1 MPGVV
6 NGNKVFFDKV
16 RGRWTVLFTQ
26 KQLRKQYGSEA
37 EAIAAAGADGDAT
50 TTRGGSTNKIVNG
63 HRIFF
68 DPAFGN
74 WTLETDTRRTDHA
87 TEQDAIDAANALPP
101 GGQGQTAKENNE
113 VVPKQA
119 VASKVKEKS
128 KATNELDEKVQTSIQ
143 QRVATEGSVVATKV
157 GTEKDGFTS
166 LTETTTKG
174 NSAEGPAVASIGA
187 NIKQGN
193 VNKQVSSTAK
203 LQSVTGGTKRATGVL
218 DETIVQANV
227 KGMRQ
232 GLIKVGV
239 PKAKVTQALSES
251 SPIPSVVTA
260 AITVENQGG
269 IVSQAKENVS
279 KASGQ
284 ISAEL
289 KNPFGSLNPFGS
301 VGSSFGNIFA
311 TIVGLALNGPKY
323 QSPLSPTSLLTSAD
337 ILNRQNIKVPTPNI
351 VNSNGTTNLKRVV
364 HKSKLQAPDTDYK
377 SEQNRY
383 VKAVDKPSGKS
394 DNMKLRKSWKP
405 GEATIEYNGA
415 LTRLKGD
422 YPLQIAGRVQN
433 DGGDYIFPYFNS
445 KEMVNAELRTI
456 ERPITQLIIMHLPG
470 DFFKGFRPMMEEYHQ
485 RWRASRLKK
494 FGDTKVNAE
503 PLTYG
508 FPTHIFS
515 NSLGALNIVHP
526 LELEVPRKN
535 GTVPVGN
542 FANSIRFFLD
552 GSGADGNKVTPNQM
566 TTLGWF
572 IDEFIDV
579 FPGAE
584 ILGVN
589 EVSDEEKFSR
599 VPFFDVRDF
608 VNSRNRKPS
617 VLPDTPGE
625 TVTVPPPEELSDQT
639 PKNVV
644 VPKKNPNVRPT
655 AASVADDV
663 NSKLTSRSVSE
674 ANYSKAQDDLLK
686 DLKRKK
692 DTILDADKLTGD
704 GLAGAAKDKISS
716 LSSNADSLLKGSIG
730 LKLDNLKNNKVF
742 DTVKGIFS

>member
-1 MPGVV
+1 MPGIVA
-6 NGNKVFFDKV
+6 GNEVKFDNV
-16 RGRWTVLFTQ
+16 RGRWSVTFTESKTRQLF
-26 KQLRKQYGSEA
+26 GSEA
-37 EAIAAAGADGDAT
+37 EAIAAAKASPS
-50 TTRGGSTNKIVNG
+50 STPAQSGVQIING
-63 HRIFF
+63 HKVFF
-68 DPAFGN
+68 SAGRDS
-74 WTLETDTRRTDHA
+74 WILDHPVRGEVTQA
-87 TEQDAIDAANALPP
+87 DEQTAIAAANALPP
-101 GGQGQTAKENNE
+101 KENPDAKENNE

-119 VASKVKEKS
+119 VATKVKEKS
-128 KATNELDEKVQTSIQ
+128 KTTSELDEKVQTSIQ

-174 NSAEGPAVASIGA
+174 NSAEGPAVASIGG

-203 LQSVTGGTKRATGVL
+203 LQSVTGGTKRATAVL

-323 QSPLSPTSLLTSAD
+323 KSPLSPTSLLTSAD
-337 ILNRQNIKVPTPNI
+337 ILNRQDIKVPTPNI

-364 HKSKLQAPDTDYK
+364 HKSKLRAPDTDYK
-377 SEQNRY
+377 AEQTRY
-383 VKAVDKPSGKS
+383 VQAVDKPSGKS

-405 GEATIEYNGA
+405 GEATEGYNGA

-422 YPLQIAGRVQN
+422 YPLQVAGRVQN

-470 DFFKGFRPMMEEYHQ
+470 DFYKGFRPMMEEYHQ
-485 RWRASRLKK
+485 RWRSSRLKK
-494 FGDTKVNAE
+494 FGDAKVNAE

-535 GTVPVGN
+535 GTEPIGN
-542 FANSIRFFLD
+542 FANSIRFFLE

-572 IDEFIDV
+572 IDEFLDV

-584 ILGVN
+584 VLGVN
-589 EVSDEEKFSR
+589 EVSDDEKFSR

-644 VPKKNPNVRPT
+644 VPKKNPDARPT
-655 AASVADDV
+655 AASVADSV

-674 ANYSKAQDDLLK
+674 ANYSKAQDDVLK
-686 DLKRKK
+686 NLKRKK
-692 DTILDADKLTGD
+692 DKIIDADKLTGD
-704 GLAGAAKDKISS
+704 GLAGAAKDTISR
-716 LSSNADSLLKGSIG
+716 LSGDADSLLKGSIG
-730 LKLDNLKNNKVF
+730 LKIDNLKNNKVF
-742 DTVKGIFS
+742 DTVKGLFT

>member
-1 MPGVV
+1 MAGTIA
-6 NGNKVFFDKV
+6 GNEVKFDSV
-16 RGRWTVLFTQ
+16 RGRWSVTFTESKTRKLF
-26 KQLRKQYGSEA
+26 GSEA
-37 EAIAAAGADGDAT
+37 EAIAAAEASPS
-50 TTRGGSTNKIVNG
+50 STPPESGVQIING
-63 HRIFF
+63 HKVFF
-68 DPAFGN
+68 DAGRDS
-74 WTLETDTRRTDHA
+74 WILDHPVRGEIRQA
-87 TEQDAIDAANALPP
+87 DEQTAIAAANALPP
-101 GGQGQTAKENNE
+101 KENPDAKENNE

-269 IVSQAKENVS
+269 IVKQASLNVS
-279 KASGQ
+279 KASGD
-284 ISAEL
+284 ISIDL

-364 HKSKLQAPDTDYK
+364 HKSKLQAPDTNYK
-377 SEQNRY
+377 PEQNRY

-405 GEATIEYNGA
+405 GEATEGYNGA

-422 YPLQIAGRVQN
+422 YPLQVAGRVQN

-470 DFFKGFRPMMEEYHQ
+470 DFYKGFRPMMEEYHQ
-485 RWRASRLKK
+485 RWRSSRLKK
-494 FGDTKVNAE
+494 FGDAKVNAE

-535 GTVPVGN
+535 GTIPVGN

-644 VPKKNPNVRPT
+644 VPKKNPNARPT
-655 AASVADDV
+655 AASVADSV

-674 ANYSKAQDDLLK
+674 ANYSKAQDDVLK
-686 DLKRKK
+686 NLKRKK

-704 GLAGAAKDKISS
+704 GLAGAAKNKISS

-742 DTVKGIFS
+742 DTVKGIFT

>member
-1 MPGVV
+1 MSSIIA
-6 NGNKVFFDKV
+6 GNKVQLSPV
-16 RGRWTVLFTQ
+16 SGRWEVTFTDK
-26 KQLRKQYGSEA
+26 KQRVRYGSKA
-37 EAIAAAGADGDAT
+37 EAIAAAKASPS
-50 TTRGGSTNKIVNG
+50 STPPESGVQIING
-63 HRIFF
+63 HRVFF
-68 DPAFGN
+68 DAGRDS
-74 WTLETDTRRTDHA
+74 WILDHPVRGEITQA
-87 TEQDAIDAANALPP
+87 NEQAAIDRANSLPP
-101 GGQGQTAKENNE
+101 KENPDAKENSE

-119 VASKVKEKS
+119 VASKLQEKS

-269 IVSQAKENVS
+269 IVKQATLNVS
-279 KASGQ
+279 KASGD

-337 ILNRQNIKVPTPNI
+337 ILNRRNVKVPTPNI

-377 SEQNRY
+377 AEQTRY
-383 VKAVDKPSGKS
+383 VQAVDKPSGKS
-394 DNMKLRKSWKP
+394 DNMKLRRSWKP
-405 GEATIEYNGA
+405 GEATEGYNGA

-422 YPLQIAGRVQN
+422 YPLQVAGRVQN
-433 DGGDYIFPYFNS
+433 DGGDYVFPYFNS
-445 KEMVNAELRTI
+445 KEMINAELRTI
-456 ERPITQLIIMHLPG
+456 ERPITQLIIQHLNGNP
-470 DFFKGFRPMMEEYHQ
+470 FKGYRPMQEEYHDM
-485 RWRASRLKK
+485 WRRRGLKK
-494 FGDTKVNAE
+494 FGDAKINAD

-508 FPTHIFS
+508 LPIHIFF
-515 NSLGALNIVHP
+515 NYIGAISITHP
-526 LELEVPRKN
+526 LELECPRKE
-535 GTVPVGN
+535 GTKPVGN
-542 FANSIRFFLD
+542 FANSIRLFLE
-552 GSGADGNKVTPNQM
+552 GSGDDANKITQSQFK
-566 TTLGWF
+566 TLGWF

-584 ILGVN
+584 IIGIN
-589 EVSDEEKFSR
+589 EVSEEPDFSR
-599 VPFFDVRDF
+599 NPYFDVREL

-617 VLPDTPGE
+617 VLPKTPGE
-625 TVTVPPPEELSDQT
+625 PVVVPPPEELSDQT

-644 VPKKNPNVRPT
+644 IPKKNPNARPT
-655 AASVADDV
+655 AASVADSV

-692 DTILDADKLTGD
+692 DTIIDVDKLTGD
-704 GLAGAAKDKISS
+704 GLAGVAKDKISS

-730 LKLDNLKNNKVF
+730 LKIDNLKNNKVF
-742 DTVKGIFS
+742 DTVKGLFT

>member
-1 MPGVV
+1 MPGIVA
-6 NGNKVFFDKV
+6 GNQVKFDSV
-16 RGRWTVLFTQ
+16 RGRWSVTFTETKTRKLF
-26 KQLRKQYGSEA
+26 GSEA
-37 EAIAAAGADGDAT
+37 EAIAAAKASPA
-50 TTRGGSTNKIVNG
+50 STPPESGVQIING
-63 HRIFF
+63 HKVFF
-68 DPAFGN
+68 DAGRDS
-74 WTLETDTRRTDHA
+74 WILDHPVRGEIRQA
-87 TEQDAIDAANALPP
+87 DEQTAIAAANALPP
-101 GGQGQTAKENNE
+101 TENPDAKENNE

-119 VASKVKEKS
+119 VGSKVKEKS
-128 KATNELDEKVQTSIQ
+128 RATGELDEKVQTSIQ

-174 NSAEGPAVASIGA
+174 NSAEGPAVASIGG

-193 VNKQVSSTAK
+193 VNKQVASTAK
-203 LQSVTGGTKRATGVL
+203 LQSVTGGTKRATAVL

-239 PKAKVTQALSES
+239 PKEKVTEALSES

-260 AITVENQGG
+260 AIAVENQGG
-269 IVSQAKENVS
+269 IVNQARENVS

-323 QSPLSPTSLLTSAD
+323 KSPLSPTSLLNSAT
-337 ILNRQNIKVPTPNI
+337 ILNRQNVKVPTPNI
-351 VNSNGTTNLKRVV
+351 VTSAGATNLKRVT
-364 HKSKLQAPDTDYK
+364 HKSKLQAPDTNYK
-377 SEQNRY
+377 AEQTRY
-383 VKAVDKPSGKS
+383 VKAVDGPSGKS

-405 GEATIEYNGA
+405 GEATEGYNGA

-422 YPLQIAGRVQN
+422 YPLQVAGRVQN

-470 DFFKGFRPMMEEYHQ
+470 DFYKGFRPMMEEYHQ
-485 RWRASRLKK
+485 RWRVSRLKK
-494 FGDTKVNAE
+494 FGDAKVNAE

-535 GTVPVGN
+535 GTIPVGN
-542 FANSIRFFLD
+542 FANSIRFFLE
-552 GSGADGNKVTPNQM
+552 GSGADANKVTPAQM

-572 IDEFIDV
+572 IDEFLDV

-584 ILGVN
+584 VLGVN

-655 AASVADDV
+655 AASVADSV

-674 ANYSKAQDDLLK
+674 ADYSKAQDNVLK
-686 DLKRKK
+686 NLKRKK
-692 DTILDADKLTGD
+692 DAIIDADKLTGD
-704 GLAGAAKDKISS
+704 GLAGAAKSKISS

-742 DTVKGIFS
+742 DTVKGLFT

>member
-1 MPGVV
+1 MPGTVA
-6 NGNKVFFDKV
+6 GNEVKFDSV
-16 RGRWTVLFTQ
+16 RGRWSVTFTESKTRKLF
-26 KQLRKQYGSEA
+26 GSEA
-37 EAIAAAGADGDAT
+37 EAIAAAEASPS
-50 TTRGGSTNKIVNG
+50 STPPESGVQIING
-63 HRIFF
+63 HKVFF
-68 DPAFGN
+68 DAGRDS
-74 WTLETDTRRTDHA
+74 WILDHPVRGEIRQA
-87 TEQDAIDAANALPP
+87 DEQTAIAAANALPP
-101 GGQGQTAKENNE
+101 KENPDAKENSE

-128 KATNELDEKVQTSIQ
+128 KATGELDEKVQTSIQ

-166 LTETTTKG
+166 LTETTIKG
-174 NSAEGPAVASIGA
+174 NSAEGPAVASIGG

-239 PKAKVTQALSES
+239 PKEKVTEALSES

-260 AITVENQGG
+260 AIAVENQGG
-269 IVSQAKENVS
+269 IVNQARENVS

-323 QSPLSPTSLLTSAD
+323 KSPLSPTSLLNSAT

-351 VNSNGTTNLKRVV
+351 VTSAGATNLKRVT
-364 HKSKLQAPDTDYK
+364 HKSKLQAPDTNYK
-377 SEQNRY
+377 AEQTRY
-383 VKAVDKPSGKS
+383 VRAVDGPSGKS

-405 GEATIEYNGA
+405 GEATEGYNGA

-494 FGDTKVNAE
+494 FGDAKVNAE

-535 GTVPVGN
+535 GTEPVGN

-644 VPKKNPNVRPT
+644 VPKKNPNARPT
-655 AASVADDV
+655 AASVADSV

-674 ANYSKAQDDLLK
+674 ADYSKAQDDVLK
-686 DLKRKK
+686 NLKRKK
-692 DTILDADKLTGD
+692 DAIIDADKLTGD
-704 GLAGAAKDKISS
+704 GLAGAAKSKISS